1 MDFWKLLAYVWN
13 AELLLLRKGRTKK
26 NRERKKIEK
35 EKEKNK
41 GYLQLFKQL
50 NFLNDTP
57 DIK

>member
-1 MDFWKLLAYVWN
+1 MLSFYSLEKA
-13 AELLLLRKGRTKK
+13 GQKK

-41 GYLQLFKQL
+41 GYLHLFKQL

>member
-1 MDFWKLLAYVWN
+1 MLSFYSLEKAG
-13 AELLLLRKGRTKK
+13 RKKK
-26 NRERKKIEK
+26 NGERKKIEK